1 MNTKVLKSV
10 ILIALVCLSMGAFA
24 QPSAVTWVY
33 IDTNAITPCPD
44 NKPYNVKIDVTFRL
58 TNGTDVFVPGSYG
71 PIIEYTS
78 IQCPVSPFDVV
89 YTKIVI
95 TFYNGYCGSWAS
107 FPGVPGGVS
116 CPLHFKTNWWASYSN
131 IYIKYN

>member
-1 MNTKVLKSV
+1 MKSKSLKSV

-24 QPSAVTWVY
+24 QPPAVTWVY
-33 IDTNAITPCPD
+33 IDTDAITPCPD

-58 TNGTDVFVPGSYG
+58 VDGTDVFVPGSYV
-71 PIIEYTS
+71 PIQDYMQIH
-78 IQCPVSPFDVV
+78 CPVNQFSVV

-95 TFYNGYCGSWAS
+95 TFYNGYCGSGAS
-107 FPGVPGGVS
+107 FPGVPASVG
-116 CPLHFKTNWWASYSN
+116 CPMHFKTNWWVSYSN